1 MPTVVDVVALVNV
14 ILDRAP
20 HPQPTTLGCPIP
32 GDSNCDNVLNVG
44 AHWPLE
50 SGARGMLERH
60 RVID

>member
-1 MPTVVDVVALVNV
+1 MPTVVDAVALVEV
-14 ILDRAP
+14 ILGDP

-32 GDSNCDNVLNVG
+32 GDGNCDDLINVG

-60 RVID
+60 RAID